1 MQLAA
6 GALDWGATWVSTHLH
21 PLQSHSRAASCSSR
35 PRATRSHHSCKRN
48 KHINRYTVDS
58 SQWTFHKCD
67 TLIQLLREWL
77 YIWHISSY
85 CHNTF
90 LYSFF
95 YLLKSNG
102 NAIKYFFFARAN
114 RNAKRIFVTVSHVPQ
129 SRVFWLRSTYLPV
142 ASMCSRWGLL
152 CMLHTPIVCLW
163 PGRSIYNDCM
173 NSTDRQI
180 EQKLNSDS
188 INTRS
193 NVAGWKTIAWVWP
206 LAGKGRGRGTH
217 SQIPAL

>member
-1 MQLAA
+1 M
-6 GALDWGATWVSTHLH
+6 GWNE
-21 PLQSHSRAASCSSR
+21 HSDPDMRTANFCDVYR
-35 PRATRSHHSCKRN
+35 EGV
-48 KHINRYTVDS
+48 YTFDI
-58 SQWTFHKCD
+58 F
-67 TLIQLLREWL
+67 LLTD
-77 YIWHISSY
+77 IIHFSIV
-85 CHNTF
+85 
-90 LYSFF
+90 F
-95 YLLKSNG
+95 YLLKNYG

-173 NSTDRQI
+173 NSTNRQI
-180 EQKLNSDS
+180 EHKLNSDS